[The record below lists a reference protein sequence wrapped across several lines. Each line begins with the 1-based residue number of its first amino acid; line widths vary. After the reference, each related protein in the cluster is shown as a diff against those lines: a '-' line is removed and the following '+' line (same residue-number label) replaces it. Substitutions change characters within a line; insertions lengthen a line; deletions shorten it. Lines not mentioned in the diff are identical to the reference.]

1 MPTRLSLRLS
11 AALTLLGLVAAPA
24 LAQTGAGDPL
34 SRFIEEGDII
44 LDARLRFEF
53 VDRDGFT
60 KDATALT
67 ARARYGFETGALHG
81 FRLLVEGD
89 VTRDLG
95 VNDFNSTVNGKALFP
110 VVADPDSERL
120 NRLQLSWTGAWD
132 GGASATGT
140 VGRQRIKL
148 DNDRFIGNVGFR
160 QNEQTYDA
168 ARLQVSP
175 LEGLTVD
182 YAYLWQVNRIFGSK
196 SVNDSAESD
205 SHIIHATYKTGW
217 ADVTGYAYLLD
228 LEDSLA
234 GASSQTYGARL
245 VGSRTLAADWRV
257 LYEAEFARQ
266 TDFGGAQADFNLDY
280 IKLRGGAEF
289 GGLTVAAQTEWLEG
303 DGNRGFAT
311 PLATLHAFQGF
322 ADLFL
327 NTPATG
333 IRDIQVDASYRWRDV
348 PLLDKV
354 RLAVWFHDFRSE
366 RGGADLGEEIDWG
379 LFITPRKGVTFSLK
393 YADFFGAP
401 GLPDTRRVWASLDLA
416 F

>member
-1 MPTRLSLRLS
+1 M
-11 AALTLLGLVAAPA
+11 
-24 LAQTGAGDPL
+24 
-34 SRFIEEGDII
+34 
-44 LDARLRFEF
+44 
-53 VDRDGFT
+53 
-60 KDATALT
+60 
-67 ARARYGFETGALHG
+67 
-81 FRLLVEGD
+81 VEGD
-89 VTRDLG
+89 FTRDLG
-95 VNDFNSTVNGKALFP
+95 VNDFNSTVNGKTAFP

-120 NRLQLSWTGAWD
+120 NRLQLSWTGAWED
-132 GGASATGT
+132 GVTLTGT

-168 ARLQVSP
+168 ARLRATPV
-175 LEGLTVD
+175 EGLRVD

-196 SVNDSAESD
+196 SANDSADSD
-205 SHIIHATYKTGW
+205 SHIIHATYSTGGV
-217 ADVTGYAYLLD
+217 DITGYAYLLD

-245 VGSRTLAADWRV
+245 TGSRPLGGDWRV
-257 LYEAEFARQ
+257 LYEAEFANES
-266 TDFGGAQADFNLDY
+266 DFGGNAAQFDLNY
-280 IKLRGGAEF
+280 IKLRGGA
-289 GGLTVAAQTEWLEG
+289 GYDGLTLAAQTEWLEG

-327 NTPATG
+327 NTPANG
-333 IRDIQVDASYRWRDV
+333 IRDIQVDAGYRWRDL
-348 PLLDKV
+348 PLVGDL
-354 RLAVWFHDFRSE
+354 RATVWYHDFRSE

-379 LFITPRKGVTFSLK
+379 VVITPRKGITVNLK

-401 GLPDTRRVWASLDLA
+401 NLPDTRRFWASVTVA